1 MLNNPFK
8 TFLLFS
14 MGILISCSI
23 PANDQEIINKLKSA
37 RSDLEYK
44 ILGPSDIPGFFEL
57 QIGNDS
63 NFYVS
68 SDGKFLLDGDVY
80 LIGDGDFSNVK
91 ESKFSQVR
99 KIAMSKI
106 DKDDLIIFKANN
118 KTKAVISVF
127 TDIDCG
133 FCRKLHK
140 EVPSL
145 NALGVEVRYLAFP
158 RAGLDSKSYQK
169 ALSAWCSDDPKE
181 SLTDYKNGDDK
192 PFLECG
198 TNAVAE
204 QYRLGLELGIS
215 GTPAIILEDGNLVPG
230 YRTAEALTK
239 IIGLKS

>member
-1 MLNNPFK
+1 MLNKPLKIF
-8 TFLLFS
+8 TSCF
-14 MGILISCSI
+14 MGILISCSAL
-23 PANDQEIINKLKSA
+23 ANYQEIINKLKSA

-68 SDGKFLLDGDVY
+68 SDGKFLLDGD
-80 LIGDGDFSNVK
+80 FSNVK

-106 DKDDLIIFKANN
+106 DTDDLIIFRANN
-118 KTKAVISVF
+118 KTKAVINVF

-192 PFLECG
+192 PFLECR

-215 GTPAIILEDGNLVPG
+215 GTPAIILEDGSLVPG

-239 IIGLKS
+239 IMGLES

>member
-1 MLNNPFK
+1 MLNKPLKIF
-8 TFLLFS
+8 TSCF
-14 MGILISCSI
+14 MGILISCSAL
-23 PANDQEIINKLKSA
+23 ANYQEIINKLKSA

-68 SDGKFLLDGDVY
+68 SDGKFLLDGD
-80 LIGDGDFSNVK
+80 FSNVK

-106 DKDDLIIFKANN
+106 NKDDLIIFKANN

-140 EVPSL
+140 EVSSL

-215 GTPAIILEDGNLVPG
+215 GTPAIILEDGSLVPG
-230 YRTAEALTK
+230 YRTAEALIK
-239 IIGLKS
+239 IMGLKT

>member
-8 TFLLFS
+8 IFLLFS
-14 MGILISCSI
+14 MGVLISCSV

-91 ESKFSQVR
+91 ESKYSQVR

-106 DKDDLIIFKANN
+106 NKDDLIIFRANN
-118 KTKAVISVF
+118 KTK
-127 TDIDCG
+127 D
-133 FCRKLHK
+133 R
-140 EVPSL
+140 
-145 NALGVEVRYLAFP
+145 
-158 RAGLDSKSYQK
+158 Q
-169 ALSAWCSDDPKE
+169 
-181 SLTDYKNGDDK
+181 
-192 PFLECG
+192 
-198 TNAVAE
+198 
-204 QYRLGLELGIS
+204 
-215 GTPAIILEDGNLVPG
+215 
-230 YRTAEALTK
+230 
-239 IIGLKS
+239 

>member
-1 MLNNPFK
+1 MLNKPLKIF
-8 TFLLFS
+8 TSCF
-14 MGILISCSI
+14 MGILISCSAL
-23 PANDQEIINKLKSA
+23 ANYQEIINKLKSA

-68 SDGKFLLDGDVY
+68 SDGKFLLDGD
-80 LIGDGDFSNVK
+80 FSNVK

-106 DKDDLIIFKANN
+106 DTDDLIIFRANN
-118 KTKAVISVF
+118 KTKAEINVF

-192 PFLECG
+192 PFLECR

-215 GTPAIILEDGNLVPG
+215 GTPAIILEDGSLVPG

-239 IIGLKS
+239 IMGLES

>member
-1 MLNNPFK
+1 
-8 TFLLFS
+8 
-14 MGILISCSI
+14 
-23 PANDQEIINKLKSA
+23 
-37 RSDLEYK
+37 
-44 ILGPSDIPGFFEL
+44 
-57 QIGNDS
+57 
-63 NFYVS
+63 
-68 SDGKFLLDGDVY
+68 
-80 LIGDGDFSNVK
+80 
-91 ESKFSQVR
+91 
-99 KIAMSKI
+99 MSKI
-106 DKDDLIIFKANN
+106 DTDDLIIFRANN
-118 KTKAVISVF
+118 KTKAVINVF

-192 PFLECG
+192 PFLECR

-215 GTPAIILEDGNLVPG
+215 GTPAIILEDGSLVPG
-230 YRTAEALTK
+230 YRTAEALIK
-239 IIGLKS
+239 IIGLKT

>member
-1 MLNNPFK
+1 MLNKPLKIF
-8 TFLLFS
+8 TSCF
-14 MGILISCSI
+14 MGILISCSAL
-23 PANDQEIINKLKSA
+23 ANYQEIINKLKSA

-68 SDGKFLLDGDVY
+68 SDGKFLLDGD
-80 LIGDGDFSNVK
+80 FSNVK

-106 DKDDLIIFKANN
+106 DTDDLIIFRANN
-118 KTKAVISVF
+118 KTKAVINVF

-192 PFLECG
+192 PFLECR

-215 GTPAIILEDGNLVPG
+215 GTPAIILEDGSLVPG
-230 YRTAEALTK
+230 YRTAEALIK
-239 IIGLKS
+239 IIGLKT

>member
-1 MLNNPFK
+1 
-8 TFLLFS
+8 
-14 MGILISCSI
+14 MGLLISCSV

-106 DKDDLIIFKANN
+106 NKDDLIDKLYTFIAMFSRLANSY
-118 KTKAVISVF
+118 V
-127 TDIDCG
+127 
-133 FCRKLHK
+133 
-140 EVPSL
+140 
-145 NALGVEVRYLAFP
+145 VRTQTGYL
-158 RAGLDSKSYQK
+158 RWY
-169 ALSAWCSDDPKE
+169 ALSVA
-181 SLTDYKNGDDK
+181 
-192 PFLECG
+192 CG
-198 TNAVAE
+198 LV
-204 QYRLGLELGIS
+204 
-215 GTPAIILEDGNLVPG
+215 IILVTGVL
-230 YRTAEALTK
+230 L
-239 IIGLKS
+239 